1 MQTRMKDL
9 AVVLPAGKAPFFTDA
24 ERAAMRLAEAVTRP
38 AGTTWGLSWPTG
50 HGRGHEQG
58 TRTR

>member
-9 AVVLPAGKAPFFTDA
+9 AVVIPAGKAPFFTDA

-38 AGTTWGLSWPTG
+38 AGTT
-50 HGRGHEQG
+50 
-58 TRTR
+58 